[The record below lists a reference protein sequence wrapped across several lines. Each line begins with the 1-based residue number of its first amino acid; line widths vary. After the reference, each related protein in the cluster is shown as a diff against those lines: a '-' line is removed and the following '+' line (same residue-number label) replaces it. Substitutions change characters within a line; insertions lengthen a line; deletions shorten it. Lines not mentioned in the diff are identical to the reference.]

1 MGLCMSSGAATVTAV
16 QADGLAASTA
26 MVLLPTGELR
36 EYTPTATAARVLEDS
51 VDAGA
56 GWFLCDADAVGFE
69 GAVSAMGKGE
79 ELRPGQIYFVLPAEA
94 RRNGLRREDIA
105 SLAVRASEALVK
117 KASTAGGSGRRR
129 RAGSVSPLV
138 FAPPAEKV
146 DQTSACR
153 YKTVP
158 AVAAKRRQ
166 VARAKSVGWMQPR
179 FAPDLSAIPECDAS
193 E

>member
-1 MGLCMSSGAATVTAV
+1 MGLCMSSGAAAVAAV

-36 EYTPTATAARVLEDS
+36 EYTPPATAARVLQDS

-56 GWFLCDADAVGFE
+56 GWFLCDADAMGFD
-69 GAVSAMGKGE
+69 GAVAAVGAAE
-79 ELRPGQIYFVLPAEA
+79 ELRPGQIYFVLPADA

-105 SLAVRASEALVK
+105 ALAVRASAAL
-117 KASTAGGSGRRR
+117 ARTSRT
-129 RAGSVSPLV
+129 SPLV
-138 FAPPAEKV
+138 FAPPPEKAF
-146 DQTSACR
+146 QAAA

-158 AVAAKRRQ
+158 ALAAKRRQ
-166 VARAKSVGWMQPR
+166 VARAKSAGRMQTR
-179 FAPDLSAIPECDAS
+179 FAPDLSAISECDTS